1 MGLESYIKQKA
12 TEFETWRG
20 SPELHDKIEDEK
32 GEFWE
37 QLNET
42 GTSARDFVYKDI
54 IKNVLWGTVSDEA
67 RSAFSGKYNM
77 LDSFGRTSKRVAN
90 ASWSGLKV
98 MGQVAG
104 VAGKAL
110 KIGSLKML
118 TK

>member
-12 TEFETWRG
+12 SELETWRG
-20 SPELHDKIEDEK
+20 SPELRDKIEDEK

-37 QLNET
+37 QLSEV
-42 GTSARDFVYKDI
+42 GTSTRDFMYKDI
-54 IKNVLWGTVSDEA
+54 VKNVLYGTVSDEA

-77 LDSFGRTSKRVAN
+77 FDSLNRTTGRVAD

-98 MGQVAG
+98 VGQVAG

-110 KIGSLKML
+110 KIRSKKSLQK
-118 TK
+118 

>member
-1 MGLESYIKQKA
+1 MGIESYIKQKA
-12 TEFETWRG
+12 SEFETWRG
-20 SPELHDKIEDEK
+20 SPELKDKIDEEK
-32 GEFWE
+32 TDFWE
-37 QLNET
+37 QLSEV
-42 GTSARDFVYKDI
+42 GTSAKDFMYKDV

-77 LDSFGRTSKRVAN
+77 FDSLSRTTGRVAN

-118 TK
+118 EK